1 MTDIYQKLG
10 VIGHA
15 NMITKWNAPIRAN
28 FFLAGLSPEDCLP
41 WSFTLTKTEGSEG
54 FYIAERHTVH
64 AVIFPPEEKENNNN
78 DCRIL
83 FSHGDDPEP
92 KYWYV
97 LPADEVAEKLE
108 GVLDS
113 IRPRITKKRR
123 DTGVLTGLPTIY
135 LEIYSNKGQV
145 ENAGTDTQPIYV
157 HPECCTTYDRYLTIA
172 GGTSIPSPVGIGEW
186 RTIREV
192 YPDGSIV
199 TLCGR
204 TCRPCDALNEK
215 LLTSYFS
222 LMGKHQLFYALVVD
236 SQKETTGRPNNSQ
249 YHYPHHFYEEPCW
262 GNGKTKSGNK

>member
-15 NMITKWNAPIRAN
+15 NMITKWEAPIRTN
-28 FFLAGLSPEDCLP
+28 FFLEGLSPEDCSP
-41 WSFTLTKTEGSEG
+41 WSFTLTKTEGPEG

-64 AVIFPPEEKENNNN
+64 TIIFPSEVEENNNN

-92 KYWYV
+92 QYWYI
-97 LPADEVAEKLE
+97 LSADEVAEKLE
-108 GVLDS
+108 SVLDN

-135 LEIYSNKGQV
+135 LEIYVSKHQT
-145 ENAGTDTQPIYV
+145 ENDSTNTKPIYV

-172 GGTSIPSPVGIGEW
+172 GGTSAPSPVGIGEW

-215 LLTSYFS
+215 LLASYFS

-236 SQKETTGRPNNSQ
+236 SQKETTGRLNNSH